1 MNRADGLLGAVLDVT
16 DPEPLP
22 AGHTLFSHP
31 RIILTPHTSGSVEN
45 YYDHGA
51 SVLLAQQKAVK
62 DGKDFINVVDTQ
74 KGY

>member
-1 MNRADGLLGAVLDVT
+1 MS

-22 AGHTLFSHP
+22 TGHALFSHP
-31 RIILTPHTSGSVEN
+31 RVIVTPHTSGSVED

-51 SVLLAQQKAVK
+51 GVLLSQQKAVK
-62 DGKDFINVVDTQ
+62 EGKSFINIVDTQ

>member
-1 MNRADGLLGAVLDVT
+1 VNKPDGLLGAVLDVT

-22 AGHTLFSHP
+22 TGHALFSHP
-31 RIILTPHTSGSVEN
+31 RVIITPHTSGSVEN

-51 SVLLAQQKAVK
+51 SVLLAQQSAIKKGEA
-62 DGKDFINVVDTQ
+62 FINIVDTQ